1 MCETCMHAHMITC
14 LPYVTCSCV
23 ACVML
28 HVMSTALNF
37 ISHAHTYIY
46 VCVCV
51 SVWSNVYMYS
61 IYGRHIIVYGFHSC
75 VPLQDI
81 SLRYMYIYTCMP
93 PCVSYVMESYCLS
106 LIPLVISLWSLQF
119 NMYNCVLC
127 LGRIILMSPLECC
140 LSWLYMYVWCVC

>member
-1 MCETCMHAHMITC
+1 MHDHVPTIRDVFMCCMCH
-14 LPYVTCSCV
+14 V
-23 ACVML
+23 ACDEYSFEL
-28 HVMSTALNF
+28 HKSCTH
-37 ISHAHTYIY
+37 IYIC

-51 SVWSNVYMYS
+51 IQCVHIHV
-61 IYGRHIIVYGFHSC
+61 YGRHIIVYGFHSC

-127 LGRIILMSPLECC
+127 LGRIILMSPLECR
-140 LSWLYMYVWCVC
+140 LS